1 MKLILTI
8 FIIIDIVFANYSIIS
23 SRREYSA
30 LDKMPKGSV
39 ADMQNIPQDPL
50 FYAKQIQQI
59 PYSLQ
64 LKRDKEFNYN
74 YFKPWRQNSFNE
86 PYSEIIWANK
96 MLNRR
101 RDLYKSRF
109 RKISTYTKKY
119 WIKNSNMGEFDSIK
133 AKAITIR
140 DSNLRALPTSTRIFL
155 NPNKKTQGFPFDYN
169 QNTAI
174 YLNTPLYISHYSKD
188 KKWALVHA
196 PGSYGWIR
204 VKDIALVDNRFIN
217 SFKSGKYG
225 IVIKDN
231 SKLIDNKRVVAHLK
245 IGTIF
250 PIRANRLLFATNYK
264 GKAKLSS
271 LPMPN
276 SSLVA
281 LKPLKFTPK
290 NVAYIA
296 RQLKDEP
303 YAWGGILHGR
313 DCSATT
319 KDFFACFG
327 IFLPRNSSDQAK
339 RGEYISIKHLK
350 GRAKKDAILKY
361 AKPFESLLFV
371 PGHIGIYIGRYKN
384 EPIIMHTYWGIRL
397 KDFSKYRLS
406 RTIITTLEPGKER
419 RDLRQKSKMSN
430 TLKAI
435 INF

>member
-1 MKLILTI
+1 MKIVVCLFFISNILL
-8 FIIIDIVFANYSIIS
+8 ANYTIIPS
-23 SRREYSA
+23 KREYSL
-30 LDKMPKGSV
+30 LDKMPKGYV
-39 ADMQNIPQDPL
+39 NDMYKIPQDLL
-50 FYAKQIQQI
+50 FYAKQIRQI
-59 PYSLQ
+59 PYTIQ

-86 PYSEIIWANK
+86 PIKEITWANK
-96 MLNRR
+96 MLRR
-101 RDLYKSRF
+101 KDLYKMGYK
-109 RKISTYTKKY
+109 KISEATKKY
-119 WIKNSNMGEFDSIK
+119 WIYNSNMNNFDTIR

-140 DSNLRALPTSTRIFL
+140 DSNLRALPTSIRIFL
-155 NPNKKTQGFPFDYN
+155 NPNKNTQGFPFDYN

-196 PGSYGWIR
+196 PGSYGWIK
-204 VKDIALVDNRFIN
+204 VKDIALVTN
-217 SFKSGKYG
+217 SFIKEFQTGKYG
-225 IVIKDN
+225 IVIRDN
-231 SKLIDNKRVVAHLK
+231 SKLINGKNVIAHLK

-250 PIRANRLLFATNYK
+250 PIKNDNLLFATRKN
-264 GKAKLSS
+264 GIAKISS
-271 LPMPN
+271 FKRVSN
-276 SSLVA
+276 KLVA
-281 LKPLKFTPK
+281 TKPLKFTPT

-296 RQLKDEP
+296 NQLKDEP
-303 YAWGGILHGR
+303 YAWGGILHAR

-339 RGEYISIKHLK
+339 RGQYISIKHFK
-350 GRAKKDAILKY
+350 GRAKKNVILKY

-419 RDLRQKSKMSN
+419 RDLRVKSKMSN